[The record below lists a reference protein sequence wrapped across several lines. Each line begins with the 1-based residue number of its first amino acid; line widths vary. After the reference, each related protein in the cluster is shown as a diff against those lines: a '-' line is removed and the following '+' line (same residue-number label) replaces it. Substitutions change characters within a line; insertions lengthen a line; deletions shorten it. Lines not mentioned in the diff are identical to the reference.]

1 MMQQYRAY
9 LVGENGVFRSA
20 EAFEARSDASALLF
34 ARRFTRRGD
43 VEVWQLGRRIGLLK
57 APAHPATASPE
68 DADRDKPPAHSSAS
82 FRSI

>member
-9 LVGENGVFRSA
+9 LVGENGVFQSA

-34 ARRFTRRGD
+34 ARRFTGRGD
-43 VEVWQLGRRIGLLK
+43 VEVWQLDRKIGLLK
-57 APAHPATASPE
+57 QATLPATASPE
-68 DADRDKPPAHSSAS
+68 DAGPGKQHGHSSAS

>member
-9 LVGENGVFRSA
+9 LVGENGVFQSA

-57 APAHPATASPE
+57 AAQSTKASPE
-68 DADRDKPPAHSSAS
+68 DAGPDNRPPHSSAS
-82 FRSI
+82 FRSM

>member
-9 LVGENGVFRSA
+9 LVGENGVFQSA

-57 APAHPATASPE
+57 AAQSAEASPE
-68 DADRDKPPAHSSAS
+68 DTGPDNRPPHSSAS
-82 FRSI
+82 FRSM